1 MQEKLNTLISS
12 FIDEYFAKKEVQ
24 EQLKAEFDKN
34 WSEMFNKAFRD
45 AMQNK
50 AQEMDNKLADVFYAQ
65 KPSSSHFTLPAVT
78 CQEYPAEQTTTS
90 VSVWGSLE
98 QIHPSAVVL
107 VTLLETNSL
116 VLSGYSIAAG
126 EIVLRPKGGMSSF
139 SVTLRKLE
147 NSIWLAEFPNGI
159 IVSNINKTNK
169 VFVEQIIAHFNQP
182 LST

>member
-50 AQEMDNKLADVFYAQ
+50 AQEMGNKLADVFYAQ

-78 CQEYPAEQTTTS
+78 CQEYPAEQTTIPS
-90 VSVWGSLE
+90 SIWASLE

-107 VTLLETNSL
+107 VTLLQESYF
-116 VLSGYSIAAG
+116 VLSGYSIGSG
-126 EIVLRPKGGMSSF
+126 EIVLRTKGELSSF
-139 SVTLRKLE
+139 SVSLRKMPD
-147 NSIWLAEFPNGI
+147 SIWIAEFSNGATI
-159 IVSNINKTNK
+159 SNVNKTNK
-169 VFVEQIIAHFNQP
+169 DFVKAITAHLNQP
-182 LST
+182 LPG